1 MTSLIR
7 RHIKA
12 PSLLISALFLAS
24 SGSTFGASQYG
35 QASDAEAN
43 QVWKL
48 ADGLSEALNSSGE
61 VGSFKL
67 HAPLKNF
74 NAIPESEATQSQTE
88 SAAKPLAAGSAIG
101 AADPMIYTDETGT
114 VVKAAAVKLS
124 GTCISRKQFFTKY
137 PEREWISGPTGHGPG
152 TFVFRRISGKAQIL
166 YLFPEQAKDCMS
178 QVVVKPMDES

>member
-7 RHIKA
+7 RHLKA
-12 PSLLISALFLAS
+12 PSMLVLAISLLATGS
-24 SGSTFGASQYG
+24 SFGANQFG
-35 QASDAEAN
+35 QASVAEAN
-43 QVWKL
+43 NVWKL
-48 ADGLSEALNSSGE
+48 ADGLSEALNSSDD
-61 VGSFKL
+61 VDSFKL
-67 HAPLKNF
+67 RAPLKHF
-74 NAIPESEATQSQTE
+74 TAMRESDAAQALAQE
-88 SAAKPLAAGSAIG
+88 AAKPLAAGGAIG
-101 AADPMIYTDETGT
+101 AVSPTIYTDETGT

-178 QVVVKPMDES
+178 QVVVKPMDEP